1 MGQVIGL
8 KPGAVAEYNRLHA
21 AVWPEVLQVIHDA
34 NIRNYSIFLKE
45 PENLLF
51 AYWEYHG
58 TNFDADAD
66 KMLENPAMKR
76 WWRVCTPLQEALAT
90 RKPGEWWAT
99 MQQVF
104 FTDLWAL
111 SNRPEGPTPSASAT
125 PTADEG
131 QPN

>member
-1 MGQVIGL
+1 
-8 KPGAVAEYNRLHA
+8 
-21 AVWPEVLQVIHDA
+21 
-34 NIRNYSIFLKE
+34 
-45 PENLLF
+45 
-51 AYWEYHG
+51 
-58 TNFDADAD
+58 
-66 KMLENPAMKR
+66 MLAHPAMKR
-76 WWRVCTPLQEALAT
+76 WWEVCTPLQEALAT

-131 QPN
+131 QPNK

>member
-1 MGQVIGL
+1 MERMGQVISL
-8 KPGAVAEYNRLHA
+8 KQEAVAEYNRLHA

-58 TNFDADAD
+58 TDFDADAK
-66 KMLENPAMKR
+66 KMLAHPAMKR
-76 WWRVCTPLQEALAT
+76 WWEVCTPLQKALAT
-90 RKPGEWWAT
+90 RKPGEWWAM

-104 FTDLWAL
+104 FTDL
-111 SNRPEGPTPSASAT
+111 
-125 PTADEG
+125 
-131 QPN
+131 

>member
-1 MGQVIGL
+1 VQRMGQVISL

-34 NIRNYSIFLKE
+34 HIRNYSIFLKE

-58 TNFDADAD
+58 TDFDTDAKTMLAD
-66 KMLENPAMKR
+66 PAMQR
-76 WWRVCTPLQEALAT
+76 WWEVCTPLQEAFAT
-90 RKPGEWWAT
+90 RKSGEWWAM

-104 FTDLWAL
+104 FTDL
-111 SNRPEGPTPSASAT
+111 
-125 PTADEG
+125 
-131 QPN
+131 

>member
-1 MGQVIGL
+1 MQRMGQVISL

-21 AVWPEVLQVIHDA
+21 AVWPEVLEVIHDA
-34 NIRNYSIFLKE
+34 HIRNYSIFLKE

-58 TNFDADAD
+58 TDFDADA
-66 KMLENPAMKR
+66 KTMLERPAMKR
-76 WWRVCTPLQEALAT
+76 WWEVCTPLQEALAT

-104 FTDLWAL
+104 FTDL
-111 SNRPEGPTPSASAT
+111 
-125 PTADEG
+125 
-131 QPN
+131 